1 VKIPNKT
8 NQIASLLKRG
18 RVAIIKDNASNKHP
32 KKEKKPSP
40 KTMNL
45 NQPLIEW
52 SQVDIDIP
60 QSSSQVRNINE
71 AGTSEKPNTLVLG
84 NHEKSNGTQ
93 EISINYNSPIEVY
106 DHNTTLVTHAS
117 QP

>member
-1 VKIPNKT
+1 VHERVKIPNKT

-45 NQPLIEW
+45 NQPLIE
-52 SQVDIDIP
+52 
-60 QSSSQVRNINE
+60 
-71 AGTSEKPNTLVLG
+71 
-84 NHEKSNGTQ
+84 
-93 EISINYNSPIEVY
+93 
-106 DHNTTLVTHAS
+106 
-117 QP
+117 